1 MTSMSIDYDI
11 LEEFSAE
18 LRDRYTPIEL
28 CELFIEALG
37 LSEDD
42 ILDIMGDERIMSLK
56 FR

>member
-1 MTSMSIDYDI
+1 MTSMSIDYEI
-11 LEEFSAE
+11 LEQYSAE

-37 LSEDD
+37 LTEDD
-42 ILDIMGDERIMSLK
+42 ILDIFGDENIMALK

>member
-1 MTSMSIDYDI
+1 MSIDLEI
-11 LEEFSAE
+11 LEEFRLS
-18 LRDRYTPIEL
+18 LIDRYTPIEL
-28 CELFIEALG
+28 CELFIEALD